1 MCNAEKQPDKKT
13 YIAITIGPIIRT
25 FGLTSTPAAL
35 WASSYLFSYIAKSI
49 REKLIEGKYTP
60 KVEETAFISP
70 YPFYKGENVLNRHKD
85 DGLGLL
91 HDHMIFLKPQDFT
104 WKGFRD
110 LRDAVV
116 LEACKNFTLD
126 DAGDKEAPPSEKEL
140 NQNLD
145 FLKRYVMI
153 AAVEFQAENPIMG
166 SGKMLDCA
174 ELATTFVPREEK
186 NPILAFFTNE
196 NDDENRNDQIKAR
209 GQKQLGIE
217 PKKWQLLYKRYPT
230 DAEYSV
236 MDLPAIA
243 RGGVRGDKMKK
254 HAYYALV
261 RSDGDNMG
269 KLISNLTLD
278 AADPQNEFHRFHT
291 FSGACLAYCE
301 SVAQLVKDY
310 EGMTVYAGGD
320 DLLAILPCENKHK
333 KTVFDFVREAN
344 TVFAKTFLTNSGT
357 DDKEKTIKDIL
368 DEINE
373 QIEKDNKE
381 KGENKIPLPP
391 PSLTWGITLCHK
403 KYPLYEALEDSAS
416 LLFGAKDKDYKNAVN
431 LRLIKHSG
439 QTSAVYIQNKLLEDE
454 NGTFFSLLRD
464 ILGRTKEKKNGSDTA
479 ETEAEQKEADAREAN
494 KEKQNDDILLTCLHT
509 FHEAR
514 AVFLLAD
521 ANNTKDL
528 FKNMF
533 DADVHEENNFLHVSL
548 PKLYKDHCLTG
559 QSCALNDDGEKVM
572 TIKEEREVPDAPEAL
587 HYLLRILKFFVE
599 KAEES
604 EKAGEKE

>member
-1 MCNAEKQPDKKT
+1 MYDMKKDGSPKT

-25 FGLTSTPAAL
+25 LGLTSTPAAL

-60 KVEETAFISP
+60 KVEEKAFISP
-70 YPFYKGENVLNRHKD
+70 YPFYKGENVLDRHTN

-91 HDHMIFLKPQDFT
+91 YDHMIFLKPQNFT
-104 WKGFRD
+104 WDGFHT

-116 LEACKNFTLD
+116 LEACKNFTID
-126 DAGDKEAPPSEKEL
+126 YVGDKEAPPSEEEL
-140 NQNLD
+140 NQNFA

-153 AAVEFQAENPIMG
+153 AAVEFQAENPIKG

-174 ELATTFVPREEK
+174 ELAATFVPREEK
-186 NPILAFFTNE
+186 NPILSFFTNE
-196 NDDENRNDQIKAR
+196 NDDEKRNEQIKAR

-301 SVAQLVKDY
+301 SVAKLVKDY

-344 TVFAKTFLTNSGT
+344 AVFAKTFLTNSGT

-373 QIEKDNKE
+373 QIKKDNKE
-381 KGENKIPLPP
+381 KGKNTEPLPP
-391 PSLTWGITLCHK
+391 PSLTWGITLCHH

-464 ILGRTKEKKNGSDTA
+464 ILARTEEKKNESVTA
-479 ETEAEQKEADAREAN
+479 ETEEEQKAANEREAK
-494 KEKQNDDILLTCLHT
+494 KEEQNDEILLTCLHT

-514 AVFLLAD
+514 AVFRLAD
-521 ANNTKDL
+521 ENNTKDV
-528 FKNMF
+528 FINMF
-533 DADVHEENNFLHVSL
+533 DADAHEGNRFLHDSL
-548 PKLYKDHCLTG
+548 PKLYRDHCLTG
-559 QSCALNDDGEKVM
+559 QICALNDNGEKVM
-572 TIKEEREVPDAPEAL
+572 TVKEERKVPDTPEAL

-599 KAEES
+599 KA
-604 EKAGEKE
+604 GEKE